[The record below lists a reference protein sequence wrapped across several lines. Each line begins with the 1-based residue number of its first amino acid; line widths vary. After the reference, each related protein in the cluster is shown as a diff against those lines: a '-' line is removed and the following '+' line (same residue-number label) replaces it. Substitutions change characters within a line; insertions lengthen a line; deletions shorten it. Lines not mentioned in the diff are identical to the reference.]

1 MTARLTISVAVG
13 SVIGALSR
21 WLTLLIFSS
30 GEPSWALIVVNG
42 AGCGVMGWLVGSRR
56 HRSALGL
63 GATAGF
69 CGALTT
75 FAGFALDT
83 AKLIDAQRVAAALG
97 YSAGTLSISFL
108 AFTSTHAAAQRM
120 TNEQ

>member
-21 WLTLLIFSS
+21 WLALLIVSS
-30 GEPSWALIVVNG
+30 EDPSWILILVNG
-42 AGCGVMGWLVGSRR
+42 TGCGVMGWLVGSRR

-83 AKLIDAQRVAAALG
+83 AKLIDAQRVATALG
-97 YSAGTLSISFL
+97 YGAGTLSISFL
-108 AFTSTHAAAQRM
+108 AFAITHAVAERT
-120 TNEQ
+120 TNKP